1 MFSFFSRKPLA
12 SGDELEAAPNTPAF
26 LGLSVIDA
34 AQVVNDT
41 LVRASDSARLAKRK
55 YDEHKDEQ
63 KFRKKKLSDTG
74 RRQTE
79 AEIELR
85 SERDAQ
91 INISA
96 AKIKNKEER
105 KEINEADVTNR
116 VNLKIRQEEFEKC
129 KSEYSEAYNE
139 YREGEIETKTLKINM
154 DKEQK
159 VYDDFIKAI
168 ETAKRHASDV
178 NVLAGVSK
186 CLDFNNGESDN
197 EVDDYNLAIVPVED
211 GDEDDED
218 AEDGD
223 YSVTVL
229 KTSKGVAT
237 EVRVISPAGEEET
250 YEIGDFV
257 RVNWGDGSDDDEDMF
272 DDGVSYTE
280 FLNNA
285 CIGEIIAM
293 ANFDNG
299 KLKFGLRL
307 YYSSSFTIDSE
318 SRVRSSQKFLH
329 ISDRVWTS
337 KDVGEN
343 EFFKAEGDTE
353 FYEVDCIDGKFEFDD
368 SATFTWDYKLWVGK
382 TKGGKLYIPK

>member
-1 MFSFFSRKPLA
+1 MFSFFSRKSLA
-12 SGDELEAAPNTPAF
+12 SGDKLEAAPNTPAF
-26 LGLSVIDA
+26 PGLSVMDA

-41 LVRASDSARLAKRK
+41 MVRTSESARLAKRK
-55 YDEHKDEQ
+55 YDEHKDGQ
-63 KFRKKKLSDTG
+63 QFRKKKLDDTG
-74 RRQTE
+74 RRQSE

-96 AKIKNKEER
+96 AKIKNREER
-105 KEINEADVTNR
+105 KEINKAENTNR
-116 VNLKIRQEEFEKC
+116 LNLKLKQEAFDKC
-129 KSEYSEAYNE
+129 KSEYNEAYDE
-139 YREGEIETKTLKINM
+139 YREGEIEKKTLKIKM

-159 VYDDFIKAI
+159 VHDDFIKAI
-168 ETAKRHASDV
+168 ETVKRHATDV
-178 NVLAGVSK
+178 NVLADVSK
-186 CLDFNNGESDN
+186 CLDFKNDESDN

-211 GDEDDED
+211 GDDDD
-218 AEDGD
+218 DEDGD
-223 YSVTVL
+223 YSITVL
-229 KTSKGVAT
+229 KTSQGVAM

-257 RVNWGDGSDDDEDMF
+257 RVNWGDGSDDDDEEMF
-272 DDGVSYTE
+272 HDGVSYTE

-285 CIGEIIAM
+285 CIGEILAM
-293 ANFDNG
+293 ATFDDG

-368 SATFTWDYKLWVGK
+368 SSTFTWDYKLWGGK

>member
-12 SGDELEAAPNTPAF
+12 SGDELDAAPNTPAF
-26 LGLSVIDA
+26 PGLSVVDA

-41 LVRASDSARLAKRK
+41 LVRTSDSARLAKRK

-63 KFRKKKLSDTG
+63 EFRKKKLGDTE

-85 SERDAQ
+85 LERDAQ

-96 AKIKNKEER
+96 AKIKNREER
-105 KEINEADVTNR
+105 KEINEADDTNR
-116 VNLKIRQEEFEKC
+116 VNLKIKQEAFDKC
-129 KSEYSEAYNE
+129 KSEYKEAYNE
-139 YREGEIETKTLKINM
+139 HREGEIEKKTLKINM

-159 VYDDFIKAI
+159 VHDEFIKAI
-168 ETAKRHASDV
+168 ETAKKHATDV
-178 NVLAGVSK
+178 NVFAGVSK
-186 CLDFNNGESDN
+186 CLDFKNGESDD
-197 EVDDYNLAIVPVED
+197 EVGDCNLAIVPVEDVED

-218 AEDGD
+218 GD
-223 YSVTVL
+223 YSITVL

-237 EVRVISPAGEEET
+237 EVRVISQTGEEET

-257 RVNWGDGSDDDEDMF
+257 RVNWGDGSDVDEDMF

-293 ANFDNG
+293 ATFDDG

-307 YYSSSFTIDSE
+307 YYSSSFTIDTE

-343 EFFKAEGDTE
+343 EFFKAEGDPE

-368 SATFTWDYKLWVGK
+368 SATLTWDYKLWVGK